1 MIMRYFLCFICP
13 PVAILTT
20 GRMGSFVLN
29 IILTILFWVPG
40 IIHAILVVN
49 DYYEDR
55 RFRRYIRETRRRY

>member
-1 MIMRYFLCFICP
+1 MRYFLCFICP
-13 PVAILTT
+13 PVVILTT

-29 IILTILFWVPG
+29 IILTIFFWVPG